1 METDAAEPAG
11 NHMVVVRSYTHD
23 VPGPEQFSVVEGPIP
38 SAGPGQALCR
48 TLFVSLDPYLRLSL
62 LPPETQVPTGGGPL
76 PIGEVMPGRGVAQV
90 VESHIEGLRPGELV
104 AYPTGWQ
111 VYSLVQAGDYRQ
123 VDMASPPSAALG
135 VLGMPGFTA
144 WSGLKFIGRPEP
156 GQTVA
161 VSAASG
167 AVGSLVVQLAR
178 RWGCRSVGI
187 AGSDEK
193 CSWVR
198 EELGADE
205 CVSHRSRQLDQDL
218 AKACPDGIDVYFDNV
233 GGDVLAAV
241 LPNMDRHGTIVVCG
255 RISHLNEDPSRPAA
269 GDRMPLL
276 LGTILTKGLTVRG
289 FTWAELAGH
298 WDDFAADVGPLVAAG
313 EIRFREDVVEGLE
326 RIPDAFGRLFDG
338 SNFGKL
344 VVRV

>member
-1 METDAAEPAG
+1 MTKGAAAPAS
-11 NHMVVVRSYTHD
+11 NQTVVVTSYTDD
-23 VPGPEQFSVVEGPIP
+23 VPGPDQLSVIERPLP
-38 SAGPGQALCR
+38 SPGPGQALCR

-62 LPPETQVPTGGGPL
+62 LPPDTQVPTGGGPL
-76 PIGEVMPGRGVAQV
+76 PIGAVMPGRGVAEV
-90 VESHIEGLRPGELV
+90 VESNIEGLRPGEV
-104 AYPTGWQ
+104 VTYVTGWQ
-111 VYSLVQAGDYRQ
+111 VYSLLEDGDYRR
-123 VDMASPPSAALG
+123 VDPASPASAALG

-144 WSGLKFIGRPEP
+144 WSGLKFIGRPEA

-198 EELGADE
+198 EELGADD
-205 CVSHRSRQLDQDL
+205 CVSHRSRQMDRDL
-218 AKACPDGIDVYFDNV
+218 AKACPYGIDVYFDNV

-241 LPNMDRHGTIVVCG
+241 LPNMNRHGTIVVCG
-255 RISHLNEDPSRPAA
+255 RISHLNEEPGHGA

-276 LGTILTKGLTVRG
+276 LGTILTRSLTVRG

-298 WDDFAADVGPLVAAG
+298 WDEFTAEVGPLVAAG
-313 EIRFREDVVEGLE
+313 DIRFREDVVDGLE
-326 RIPDAFGRLFDG
+326 QIPSAFGRLFSGD
-338 SNFGKL
+338 NFGKL

>member
-1 METDAAEPAG
+1 MVTNAAAPAS
-11 NHMVVVRSYTHD
+11 NQTVIVTSYTHG
-23 VPGPEQFSVVEGPIP
+23 VPGPDQLSVTEKPIP
-38 SAGPGQALCR
+38 APGPGQALCR

-62 LPPETQVPTGGGPL
+62 LPPETHVPTGGGPL
-76 PIGEVMPGRGVAQV
+76 PIGEVMPGRGVAEV
-90 VESHIEGLRPGELV
+90 VESRIEGLRPGDV
-104 AYPTGWQ
+104 VTYVTGWQ
-111 VYSLVQAGDYRQ
+111 AYSLCGAGDYRR
-123 VDMASPPSAALG
+123 VDAASPPSAALG

-167 AVGSLVVQLAR
+167 AVGSLVAQLAR

-193 CSWVR
+193 CNWVR
-198 EELGADE
+198 QELGADE

-241 LPNMDRHGTIVVCG
+241 LPNMNRHGKIVVCG
-255 RISHLNEDPSRPAA
+255 RISHLNEEPGHGA

-276 LGTILTKGLTVRG
+276 LGSILTRSLTVQG

-298 WDDFAADVGPLVAAG
+298 WDEFTAEVGPLVAAG
-313 EIRFREDVVEGLE
+313 EIRFREDVVEGLGQ
-326 RIPDAFGRLFDG
+326 IPDAFGRLFSGD
-338 SNFGKL
+338 NFGKL